1 MSDEK
6 LEMTRLDPE
15 AKEIRDEADVRLASL
30 VYVWDGTKGV
40 FFEPDTFV
48 ELKKRFPCTSQSV
61 EGVEVAALTE
71 QVKEPNWVEIHKHR
85 MAEGDGMRAFYEKV
99 ALFRRHDKGL
109 AKAMLV
115 TYYERG
121 KFVDELSRA
130 PGKYGNQS
138 VKKFAA
144 EMKVSE
150 STVYLYQRFAALYQ
164 EKRVLEMTGR
174 EMTWSSVVSLLSL
187 KAEKERAKIEDQ
199 YLTGKLDEKTLAVAV
214 KKAKRAEAERRETSG
229 EKVDRRGGPGLSRL
243 FDSMKVMSDKLQ
255 EKLAEYSEGRKAW
268 FKLPED
274 ERKRELKAHLKA
286 ADSSL
291 LGIYKK
297 LSKMVG
303 TAEKPKEA
311 DKPSAG

>member
-1 MSDEK
+1 MADEK
-6 LEMTRLDPE
+6 LEMINLDPG
-15 AKEIRDEADVRLASL
+15 AKAIRDEAAVRLASL
-30 VYVWDGTKGV
+30 VYVWDGSKGV

-48 ELKKRFPCTSQSV
+48 ALKKRFPCTSQTI

-71 QVKEPNWVEIHKHR
+71 HVKEPNWVEIHKSR

-99 ALFRRHDKGL
+99 ALFRQHDKGL

-121 KFVDELSRA
+121 KFVDELSKA
-130 PGKYGNQS
+130 PAKYGNQS

-150 STVYLYQRFAALYQ
+150 STAYLYQRFAALYQ
-164 EKRVLEMTGR
+164 EKRVLELTSK
-174 EMTWSSVVSLLSL
+174 EMAWSSVVSLLSL
-187 KAEKERAKIEDQ
+187 KVDKERAKIEDQ
-199 YLTGKLDEKTLAVAV
+199 YIVGKLDEKTLAVAV

-243 FDSMKVMSDKLQ
+243 FDSMKAMSDKLQ

-268 FKLPED
+268 TKLPD
-274 ERKRELKAHLKA
+274 DKRKQELKAHLKA
-286 ADSSL
+286 ADGSL
-291 LGIYKK
+291 MGVYKK
-297 LSKMVG
+297 LSKMVEVD
-303 TAEKPKEA
+303 EKP
-311 DKPSAG
+311 